1 MRHGQGFDLVLQDWL
16 RLAGQ
21 TDAGRPEPATGLPR
35 YEPLFDYTPDDMLD
49 APAAGLAPADLLPV
63 LARLATQMHLGAL
76 RFSGAEGTLPAGY
89 TYLGQFAVHDIVNSA
104 GFRTTRDRN
113 LPRRLFGN
121 IQTPALDLASI
132 YGGGPAGSPTLFEPT
147 EQTEHRGR
155 FRLGWMRGAA
165 GAHTAQEDIP
175 RLALGPATGEAEGDK
190 RFDPLLADTR
200 NADNLI
206 LSQLV
211 VLFMKAHNRLYDLA
225 QARAVAGSAHH
236 RLFAQPFEA
245 ARCMLTAAYRRILRH
260 DWLPRL
266 VAPAAI
272 ERAFATGPRPAGGTV
287 SLEAAMA
294 VLRFGHAQVQPR
306 YDFSAV
312 HSETGPSGPARIERL
327 MDFFGMRP
335 SRDLPVDDSW
345 VIDWSM
351 FFAPLPGQAPN
362 PRLNHARPLG
372 PALADPLRTHVST
385 RILPPQSVPGLA
397 GFRLGLA
404 FRTMAKGLMARVP
417 SAQAVT
423 RHMLA
428 QGWIGPGDVLDDA
441 TLAATLRAGRT
452 AACTAGQCPT
462 EADIT
467 LLARRTPL
475 FWYVLAEA
483 QVLGG
488 GEHLGPVGGAILAE
502 TVALGLADDGFGG
515 ETSLDHAAQ
524 ALWDELFPTGPALP
538 ASMPDLV
545 AFAAQRGSG

>member
-21 TDAGRPEPATGLPR
+21 TDAGRPEPAPGLPR
-35 YEPLFDYTPDDMLD
+35 YEPLFDYQPEDMLD
-49 APAAGLAPADLLPV
+49 APGSGLAPADLLPM

-76 RFSGAEGTLPAGY
+76 RHSGREGALPAGY

-121 IQTPALDLASI
+121 IQSPALDLASI

-147 EQTEHRGR
+147 EETEHRGR
-155 FRLGWMRGAA
+155 FRLGWMRGPD
-165 GAHTAQEDIP
+165 GSPTAHEDIP
-175 RLALGPATGEAEGDK
+175 RIALGPATGEAPGDQ

-211 VLFMKAHNRLYDLA
+211 VLFMKAHNRLFDLA
-225 QARAVAGSAHH
+225 HARAVAGTAHH
-236 RLFAQPFEA
+236 RLFARPFEA
-245 ARCMLTAAYRRILRH
+245 ARCMLTAAYRQILRH
-260 DWLPRL
+260 DWLARL
-266 VAPAAI
+266 APAAAI
-272 ERAFATGPRPAGGTV
+272 DRAFADAPRPSGGTV

-306 YDFSAV
+306 YDFNAV
-312 HSETGPSGPARIERL
+312 HAEAGPGGQARIERL

-335 SRDLPVDDSW
+335 SRDLPVDDTW

-351 FFAPLPGQAPN
+351 FFDPLPGAPEN
-362 PRLNHARPLG
+362 PALNRARPLA
-372 PALADPLRTHVST
+372 PVLADPLRTHAAT
-385 RILPPQSVPGLA
+385 RILPPAAVPALA

-417 SAQAVT
+417 TAQALT
-423 RHMLA
+423 RNLAA
-428 QGWIGPGDVLDDA
+428 QGWINPADVLDQA
-441 TLAATLRAGRT
+441 TIAATLRAGRT

-462 EADIT
+462 EADIAF
-467 LLARRTPL
+467 LSRRTPL

-483 QVLGG
+483 QVLGN
-488 GEHLGPVGGAILAE
+488 GERLGPAGGAILAE
-502 TVALGLADDGFGG
+502 TVAMALADDGFAG
-515 ETSLDHAAQ
+515 EPGLDHAAR
-524 ALWDELFPTGPALP
+524 ALWAELFPADPALP
-538 ASMPDLV
+538 ATMPELV
-545 AFAAQRGSG
+545 AFAAPGGG